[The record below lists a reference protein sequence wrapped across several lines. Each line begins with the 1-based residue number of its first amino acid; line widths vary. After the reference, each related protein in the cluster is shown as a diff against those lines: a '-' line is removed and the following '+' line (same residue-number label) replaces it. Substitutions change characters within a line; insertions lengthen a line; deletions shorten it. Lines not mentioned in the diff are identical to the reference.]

1 VATTTSSRSSST
13 SSSSSRNTKTNT
25 TTTTT
30 QTSKCTTSSA
40 PRSQI
45 NRAKSEARLGL
56 SDFSLVGFDLV
67 WFGDKRD
74 RLSPLGFLTRDEAL
88 SG

>member
-13 SSSSSRNTKTNT
+13 SSRSTKTNTNT

-40 PRSQI
+40 PRRQI

-56 SDFSLVGFDLV
+56 SHFSLVGFDLV
-67 WFGDKRD
+67 WFGDKRV
-74 RLSPLGFLTRDEAL
+74 RLSPLGFVTRDEAL